1 MYLSELI
8 LIRAYWGGVNEQVL
22 HLILLIIFLLMGIF
36 GLIFHVPIG
45 VFVAT
50 ALVPWEVRMVL
61 INQGKFRPRLIK
73 GCVIM
78 AIFVGVS
85 YFLIHHLWQRALFIV
100 GIQAY
105 TYFVLS
111 RDKKRMKAK

>member
-1 MYLSELI
+1 M
-8 LIRAYWGGVNEQVL
+8 L
-22 HLILLIIFLLMGIF
+22 HIILLIIFLLMGIF
-36 GLIFHVPIG
+36 GLIYNIPLG

-61 INQGKFRPRLIK
+61 VTRGKFKPGLIT
-73 GCVIM
+73 GCIITAVL
-78 AIFVGVS
+78 VGVS
-85 YFLIHHLWQRALFIV
+85 YFLIHHLWQRALILM

-111 RDKKRMKAK
+111 RDKKRLEKAEQMTLEDQGK